1 MLTLLRWGLGLGTL
15 LAGAGWLTLALIGAR
30 FRRGWG
36 ASAAHPGLVWGLP
49 AVMALVL
56 ASVLY
61 PQPALLRL
69 TALAVTLLLGASL
82 WLMRTD
88 WRTGL
93 AGLLYGSAWAL
104 YYLASV

>member
-1 MLTLLRWGLGLGTL
+1 MLTLLRWGLGLCSL
-15 LAGAGWLTLALIGAR
+15 LAGAGWIALAVIGAR
-30 FRRGWG
+30 FRRAWG
-36 ASAAHPGLVWGLP
+36 AAAAHPGLVWGLP
-49 AVMALVL
+49 ALLALVL

-61 PQPALLRL
+61 PTPTLLHATAAAVALL
-69 TALAVTLLLGASL
+69 VGASL

-88 WRTGL
+88 WRSGF